1 MSVQTNRSVAEAA
14 RQHFNTGDIETY
26 LTTLYAPDCVAHFLP
41 PGMPQGHTG
50 LRLFYGVFAAGFP
63 DAQLHFDA
71 VLAEG
76 DDLAVRYHIDATHS
90 GEFNGIPATGKRISF
105 SGTTILHY
113 KDGKVVERWS
123 ESDFLGLLQQVG
135 AIPSLAAA

>member
-1 MSVQTNRSVAEAA
+1 MSVQTNRTVAETA
-14 RQHFNTGDIETY
+14 RQHFNAGEVEAY

-41 PGMPQGHTG
+41 PGLPQGHTG
-50 LRLFYGVFAAGFP
+50 LRLFYGAFAAGFP
-63 DAQLHFDA
+63 DAQLHFDD

-90 GEFNGIPATGKRISF
+90 GEFNGIPATGKRVSF
-105 SGTTILHY
+105 SGMTILHY

-135 AIPSLAAA
+135 AIPSLAAT

>member
-1 MSVQTNRSVAEAA
+1 MSVQTNRTVAETA
-14 RQHFNTGDIETY
+14 RQHFNAGEVEAY
-26 LTTLYAPDCVAHFLP
+26 LMTLYAPDCVAHFLP
-41 PGMPQGHTG
+41 PGLPQGHTG
-50 LRLFYGVFAAGFP
+50 LRLFYGAFAAGFP
-63 DAQLHFDA
+63 DAQLHFDD

-90 GEFNGIPATGKRISF
+90 GEFNGIPATGKRVSF
-105 SGTTILHY
+105 SGMTILHY

-135 AIPSLAAA
+135 AIPSLAAT